1 MSDTVNEAVSETVKV
16 RLDLED
22 GYRFRANFGEGKPE
36 LLMDEPAPLGEGAG
50 PNASAVLGA
59 AIANCLSA
67 SLLFCLRKA
76 RVEVEG
82 MSADVEVA
90 TTRNDKHRLRVG
102 TVKVRLHPRLAE
114 GEEGRIRRCLDL
126 FEDFCVVTEAV
137 RDGIEVEVSVSG

>member
-1 MSDTVNEAVSETVKV
+1 MSDTANEPVGETVKV
-16 RLDLED
+16 HLELES
-22 GYRFRANFGEGKPE
+22 GYQFRVQFGEGKPE

-82 MSADVEVA
+82 ISADVEVA
-90 TTRNDKHRLRVG
+90 TTRNERHRLRVG
-102 TVKVRLHPRLAE
+102 AVKVRLHPHLAE

-137 RDGIEVEVSVSG
+137 RDGIEVEVEVSG